1 MRYFIIEKSINMK
14 KRKSNKLVV
23 PFGSRLNRVLLS
35 SLIFALL
42 LHFGVLIT
50 AFINRDYK
58 MSAAMNFEGSNRFV
72 AELMIME
79 EDIPVEED
87 LSIELEGKRA
97 GEAEGVFG
105 EEEKHDVSKV
115 PKREGELV
123 DRVKDVGVLR
133 AVNSL
138 SSSGALS
145 SVFGERSS
153 FSEQLSAAAMGGADG
168 ELVMGHGSGGM
179 GLRGTGSGG
188 GGEGFG
194 RVHGMGK
201 IDTGGGR
208 GIKSRLRGRNSA
220 HKKFSVKKG
229 QPIVSNFCK
238 GSDILRVVSN
248 RQRSIQYCY
257 EKELARNPELKG
269 KVIAN
274 WRIGLNGRVMK
285 SWIGSSSLK
294 SGAVESCIIRS
305 VKRWTFNKPE
315 GGICE
320 IKFPFVFN
328 QGF

>member
-1 MRYFIIEKSINMK
+1 MS
-14 KRKSNKLVV
+14 KRKNRYLV
-23 PFGSRLNRVLLS
+23 PFGSRLNRILLS
-35 SLIFALL
+35 SLLFALI
-42 LHFGVLIT
+42 LHFSVLII
-50 AFINRDYK
+50 AFINRDYSVS
-58 MSAAMNFEGSNRFV
+58 SAMKFEGSNRFT
-72 AELMIME
+72 AELVIIE
-79 EDIPVEED
+79 EKDLNEE
-87 LSIELEGKRA
+87 SILDESLGKRA
-97 GEAEGVFG
+97 GNEEGTFG
-105 EEEKHDVSKV
+105 ERDSFEVSKV
-115 PKREGELV
+115 PKREGEYV
-123 DRVKDVGVLR
+123 DKIKEVGVLK
-133 AVNSL
+133 AVSTL

-145 SVFGERSS
+145 SIFGERNS
-153 FSEQLSAAAMGGADG
+153 FSEQLSAASMGGADG
-168 ELVMGHGSGGM
+168 ELLIGHGVGGM

-194 RVHGMGK
+194 RIHGIGS

-208 GIKSRLRGRNSA
+208 GINSKLSGRKSAN
-220 HKKFSVKKG
+220 KKFTVKKG
-229 QPIVSNFCK
+229 KPVLGNFCK
-238 GSDILRVVSN
+238 SADILRVVSN

-269 KVIAN
+269 KVVAN